1 MSSRV
6 SRLLTDIRA
15 ELADPEEDRWSA
27 PRLLTLLSQ
36 AQTEIASETR
46 VLIARKAI
54 PIIAGQREYFIDED
68 TEILLRAYAE
78 AGDIEMVSHFEM
90 DDYKATWESDV
101 GPTVE
106 KIVYDL
112 LTPNRIILYPIP
124 TLGTGA
130 DIYTFEAGDSNPLVG
145 GELLGVVT
153 DIDNYSFTSP
163 LGVVTNLIQPGVTE
177 SFSSPYGIV
186 TSISESL
193 GTLKIQ
199 YAKRPAELVNVDT
212 PLELS
217 DSFRKAMLHL
227 TCSNAL
233 TADIDAKANALADKH
248 YQLYLVQMNR
258 LKNNKAHNQVK
269 GANARTIHRNPY
281 AS

>member
-15 ELADPEEDRWSA
+15 ELADPEKDRWSDS
-27 PRLLTLLSQ
+27 RLLTLLSQ
-36 AQTEIASETR
+36 AQTEIALETR

-54 PIIAGQREYFIDED
+54 PIVAGQREYFIDED
-68 TEILLRAYAE
+68 TEIVLRAYAE
-78 AGDIEMVSHFEM
+78 SGDIEMVSHFEM
-90 DDYKATWESDV
+90 DDADCLWEYET
-101 GPTVE
+101 GPAVK

-124 TLGTGA
+124 ELSTGA
-130 DIYTFEAGDSNPLVG
+130 DIYTFEAGASNTFVG

-153 DIDNYSFTSP
+153 NIDNYSLNSP
-163 LGVVTNLIQPGVTE
+163 FGVVANLVQPGVEE
-177 SFSSPYGIV
+177 SFSSPFGVV
-186 TSISESL
+186 TSISESNS
-193 GTLKIQ
+193 TLRIQ
-199 YAKRPAELVNVDT
+199 YAKRPNELTSADSE
-212 PLELS
+212 LELS

-227 TCSNAL
+227 VCSSAL
-233 TADIDAKANALADKH
+233 TADIDAKAAALADRH
-248 YQLYLVQMNR
+248 YQLYLVQMAR

-269 GANARTIHRNPY
+269 GANARVVRRDPY